1 MTATKT
7 RKKQQ
12 TELIKKALQAQD
24 DKKREER
31 ENFLITTIPI
41 TVQAAY
47 EPSPVGDDHDE
58 GTYLFYQ
65 NVFIVS
71 NVFFFFSIQVT
82 WEMRIQVRQSREIH
96 RITASRL
103 SHCFPHRYVQRSFKL
118 SIFWMIQQY
127 LKMEMPYMK
136 WHIK

>member
-58 GTYLFYQ
+58 GMYYVFCMKTYAFY
-65 NVFIVS
+65 
-71 NVFFFFSIQVT
+71 FSKT
-82 WEMRIQVRQSREIH
+82 
-96 RITASRL
+96 
-103 SHCFPHRYVQRSFKL
+103 
-118 SIFWMIQQY
+118 
-127 LKMEMPYMK
+127 ME
-136 WHIK
+136 

>member
-58 GTYLFYQ
+58 GMHLFCQ
-65 NVFIVS
+65 N
-71 NVFFFFSIQVT
+71 
-82 WEMRIQVRQSREIH
+82 
-96 RITASRL
+96 
-103 SHCFPHRYVQRSFKL
+103 
-118 SIFWMIQQY
+118 QY
-127 LKMEMPYMK
+127 SSY
-136 WHIK
+136 

>member
-58 GTYLFYQ
+58 GTYLVRMYQ
-65 NVFIVS
+65 YYYIQYIIIFNIKY
-71 NVFFFFSIQVT
+71 SILMMFLSLQET
-82 WEMRIQVRQSREIH
+82 WEMRMQLRQSRGIR
-96 RITASRL
+96 RITVNWLSR
-103 SHCFPHRYVQRSFKL
+103 CFPHRYVQRSFKL
-118 SIFWMIQQY
+118 SIF
-127 LKMEMPYMK
+127 
-136 WHIK
+136 

>member
-12 TELIKKALQAQD
+12 TELIKRALQAQD

-58 GTYLFYQ
+58 GNINFSNPRSSVNAINDRAEFPSLHFKISYLCRKC
-65 NVFIVS
+65 
-71 NVFFFFSIQVT
+71 
-82 WEMRIQVRQSREIH
+82 WGRR
-96 RITASRL
+96 
-103 SHCFPHRYVQRSFKL
+103 
-118 SIFWMIQQY
+118 W
-127 LKMEMPYMK
+127 
-136 WHIK
+136 W

>member
-58 GTYLFYQ
+58 GMYYVFSMKTYAFY
-65 NVFIVS
+65 
-71 NVFFFFSIQVT
+71 FS
-82 WEMRIQVRQSREIH
+82 SRKQWNNEI
-96 RITASRL
+96 L
-103 SHCFPHRYVQRSFKL
+103 L
-118 SIFWMIQQY
+118 
-127 LKMEMPYMK
+127 
-136 WHIK
+136 

>member
-58 GTYLFYQ
+58 GTYIS
-65 NVFIVS
+65 VFANFIIIITLLSQTNIVS
-71 NVFFFFSIQVT
+71 F
-82 WEMRIQVRQSREIH
+82 
-96 RITASRL
+96 
-103 SHCFPHRYVQRSFKL
+103 
-118 SIFWMIQQY
+118 
-127 LKMEMPYMK
+127 
-136 WHIK
+136 